1 MNLLKLVLITLL
13 ALVFQD
19 YIRGIEDIIF
29 IVDTSLN
36 KWEEVLI

>member
-1 MNLLKLVLITLL
+1 MNLLKLALITLL
-13 ALVFQD
+13 ALVFLD

-36 KWEEVLI
+36 KWEEVVI